1 MDQNLVTAGLLLV
14 LAGFVIGLIALLRP
28 NATHTG
34 SRGEKR
40 GGGVIIIGFIP
51 IVFGSDPRTTKV
63 LLILSTILVVV
74 LIGLFLLGVFA

>member
-14 LAGFVIGLIALLRP
+14 LAGFVIGALSLLRP
-28 NATHTG
+28 DRAHTG

-51 IVFGSDPRTTKV
+51 ITFGSDPRTTKV
-63 LLILSTILVVV
+63 LLILSIILVVV
-74 LIGLFLLGVFA
+74 LIGLFVAGMFA